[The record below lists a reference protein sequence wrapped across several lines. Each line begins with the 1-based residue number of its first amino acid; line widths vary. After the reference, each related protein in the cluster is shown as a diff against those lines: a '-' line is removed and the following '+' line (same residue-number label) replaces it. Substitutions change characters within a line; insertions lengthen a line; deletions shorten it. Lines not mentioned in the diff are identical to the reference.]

1 MKNSIPK
8 KGYSEKEI
16 FNHFD
21 SFQQV
26 DTDWKSG
33 KTFGA
38 VYYPGDNYARVISKS
53 YSKFIHENAFDPQL
67 FKSIL
72 SMEKEVV
79 EQISDL
85 VSPETKLYGSLTSGG
100 TESIFLSLLSAR
112 DWSKEKK
119 GIDNPEVIL
128 SSTAHPAFLKAL
140 RFLKI
145 KSVIIDVDSNLTFDL
160 KKVETKI
167 NSNTIMLIGSAP
179 AYPYGVIDP
188 IEKLSELALKYHLL
202 LHVDACIGGFFLSYL
217 KKLNYSIPSFNFDL
231 KGVTSLSVDL
241 HKYAYAPKGSSILFY
256 RDAELRLSQYSVY
269 SNWQGGIYA
278 STSFM
283 GTKPGGVVASTWA
296 ALNHIGEDGYI
307 DLTKKTMN
315 AVGKIIDY
323 INSNTYLEPIGKPDM
338 SLLAF
343 KVKENKTYQ
352 LADLL
357 NDKGWYIGRLQNPEG
372 IHLVV
377 SCIHTDEVIEAFLKD
392 IDWSLEKLFSPNF
405 RSNLQKVGDGVIKK
419 VLNLLP
425 FNQLKK
431 TLTNQAEKTSKKPF
445 KKRIIYDIKENL
457 NSNESDDLFRSIM
470 ERLYS

>member
-79 EQISDL
+79 EQVSNL
-85 VSPETKLYGSLTSGG
+85 VSPGTKLYGSLTSGG

-145 KSVIIDVDSNLTFDL
+145 KPVIIDVDSNLTFDL

-241 HKYAYAPKGSSILFY
+241 HKYAYAPKGSSILLY

-377 SCIHTDEVIEAFLKD
+377 SCIHTDEVIDAFFKD
-392 IDWSLEKLFSPNF
+392 INVSLEKLFSPNF
-405 RSNLQKVGDGVIKK
+405 SSNLQKVGDGLIKK

-425 FNQLKK
+425 FNQLKR
-431 TLTNQAEKTSKKPF
+431 TLTNQA
-445 KKRIIYDIKENL
+445 RG
-457 NSNESDDLFRSIM
+457 R
-470 ERLYS
+470 RCYSRKNF